1 MNERCSGIKKNRI
14 LEPEHRLCSSSSH
27 VMFNIAAHTFSS
39 EGTSNNYKTRNMQET
54 VSITTVTTKDNFKTK
69 LKDIRITNLYRIDI
83 SHIIINSIKNKFEL
97 LAEAVIGNVDI
108 LIVAETKIDESFPT
122 SLFIKSGFTS
132 PYRFDRT

>member
-1 MNERCSGIKKNRI
+1 MNEGCSGIKKNRI
-14 LEPEHRLCSSSSH
+14 LEPEHPLCSSSSH

-54 VSITTVTTKDNFKTK
+54 VSVTTVTTKDNFKK
-69 LKDIRITNLYRIDI
+69 LKDIQITNLNRIDI
-83 SHIIINSIKNKFEL
+83 FHIIINSIKNKFEL
-97 LAEAVIGNVDI
+97 LAESVIGNVDI